1 MLSSVNSV
9 NMQPVQKN
17 ADQPSVHPHALIDD
31 RSIKGILFLGVKG
44 DISSVIDTESKIDLL
59 V

>member
-1 MLSSVNSV
+1 MLSSINSV
-9 NMQPVQKN
+9 NIQPVQRN
-17 ADQPSVHPHALIDD
+17 VNQPSVKPHALIDD

-44 DISSVIDTESKIDLL
+44 DISSIVEPDSKINIL

>member
-1 MLSSVNSV
+1 MLGNVNSV
-9 NMQPVQKN
+9 NIQPVQRN
-17 ADQPSVHPHALIDD
+17 VNQPSVKPHTLIDD

-44 DISSVIDTESKIDLL
+44 DISSIVEPESKINVL

>member
-1 MLSSVNSV
+1 MLGSVNSV
-9 NMQPVQKN
+9 NIQPVQRN
-17 ADQPSVHPHALIDD
+17 VNQPSVKPHALIDD

-44 DISSVIDTESKIDLL
+44 DISSLVEPESKIDVL